1 MKKWYLALIS
11 VLLFISLIGCQS
23 KNEKPLT
30 FSGKGDQWSAKVA
43 VDSNEDKKENKSI
56 KLNYLGNDLDS
67 VGEFEFKLDAPNGQW
82 GMGAIKLDKEG
93 NFEGESDMN
102 TSQKTSKSDQLVL
115 HIEWNNQSEEIVLE
129 NK

>member
-1 MKKWYLALIS
+1 MKKWYVALIS
-11 VLLFISLIGCQS
+11 VLLFISLIGCQG

-30 FSGKGDQWSAKVA
+30 FSGKGDQWSAKVT

-102 TSQKTSKSDQLVL
+102 TSEKTSKSDQLVL

>member
-1 MKKWYLALIS
+1 MKKWCVALIS

-23 KNEKPLT
+23 KNEKPLN
-30 FSGKGDQWSAKVA
+30 FSGKGDHWSAKVT
-43 VDSNEDKKENKSI
+43 VKSNEDKKENKKI
-56 KLNYLGNDLDS
+56 KLTYLGNDLDS

-93 NFEGESDMN
+93 KFEGKSDMN
-102 TSQKTSKSDQLVL
+102 TSEKTSKLDQLVL
-115 HIEWNNQSEEIVLE
+115 HIEWNNESEEIVLE

>member
-1 MKKWYLALIS
+1 MKKWYIALIS

-23 KNEKPLT
+23 KNEKPLN
-30 FSGKGDQWSAKVA
+30 FSGKGDHWSAKVK
-43 VDSNEDKKENKSI
+43 VESNEGKKENKSI

-93 NFEGESDMN
+93 NFEGESNMN
-102 TSQKTSKSDQLVL
+102 TSEKTSKSDQLVL
-115 HIEWNNQSEEIVLE
+115 HIEWNNQSEEIILE
-129 NK
+129 DK

>member
-1 MKKWYLALIS
+1 MKKWYVALIS

-30 FSGKGDQWSAKVA
+30 FSGKGDHWSAKVT
-43 VDSNEDKKENKSI
+43 VESNEDKKENKSI
-56 KLNYLGNDLDS
+56 KLNYLGNDLNS

-102 TSQKTSKSDQLVL
+102 TSEKTSKSDQLVL